1 MNLIYAILNMDLYYQ
16 LEGTQDFNIAEI
28 PDEMIENNQVSY
40 EYIKELLVAEDVATG
55 TGFSF
60 QFWDNDKSAYRR
72 ARAKTMIPA
81 Q

>member
-40 EYIKELLVAEDVATG
+40 EYIKELLV
-55 TGFSF
+55 
-60 QFWDNDKSAYRR
+60 
-72 ARAKTMIPA
+72 
-81 Q
+81 